1 MHIGV
6 LFKKI
11 IFTELFKAS
20 FITIIFNNGRK
31 NSHSRRSNGIKSNRK
46 VLKNKFD

>member
-1 MHIGV
+1 M

-11 IFTELFKAS
+11 IFTKLFKAS
-20 FITIIFNNGRK
+20 FIKIIFNNGRN
-31 NSHSRRSNGIKSNRK
+31 NSHSRSSNGIHSSRK